1 MANKKMK
8 QNNIHFSIKKE
19 IMKQIRYIPFLL
31 LLLLGFASCETYGD
45 YDIEYSSIH
54 PLGGKYR
61 VVVKDEAGTQ
71 VYKNYCEVANT
82 VDESTTQCWLRIGA
96 YSLSGANAY
105 SINGKIN
112 CDLKTLTFSGTN
124 IENLAGNVASST
136 NTFTLTGGKILLG
149 AATAPSGTVADSI
162 YFTFTNSRFPGKTYT
177 AAGYR
182 FTGWSED

>member
-1 MANKKMK
+1 
-8 QNNIHFSIKKE
+8 
-19 IMKQIRYIPFLL
+19 MKQIRYISVLF

-45 YDIEYSSIH
+45 YEIEYSSIH

-61 VVVKDEAGTQ
+61 IIVTDETGAQ
-71 VYKNYCEVANT
+71 VYKNFAEISNT
-82 VDESTTQCWLRIGA
+82 SEESTIQCWIRIGS

-112 CDLKTLTFSGTN
+112 CDLSTLSFSGSN

-136 NTFTLTGGKILLG
+136 NTFTLTDGKIILKG
-149 AATAPSGTVADSI
+149 ATAPSGTVSDSI

-177 AAGYR
+177 AQGYR